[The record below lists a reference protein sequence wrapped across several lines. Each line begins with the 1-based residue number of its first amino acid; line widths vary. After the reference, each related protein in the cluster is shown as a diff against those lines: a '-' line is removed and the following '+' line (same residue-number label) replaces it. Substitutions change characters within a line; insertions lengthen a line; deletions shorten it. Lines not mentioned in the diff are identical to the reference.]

1 MRWPGNVGFDQL
13 LQRVRAEFMEMP
25 GLRLT
30 VAQAQRLWS
39 IDQTL
44 CLAILVA
51 LVDVGFLMVTR
62 DGAYVRLHTV

>member
-30 VAQAQRLWS
+30 LAQAQRLWS
-39 IDQTL
+39 IDQSL
-44 CLAILVA
+44 CLALLVA

-62 DGAYVRLHTV
+62 DGAYVRLQSV